1 MRFLILIFFVS
12 GFLFTSCAYKQD
24 QSLFEQKSS
33 TTVNNQQNS
42 FTNVNNYRIK
52 PQDVLQITNIQNNK
66 ALIDLSAGVAASS
79 SNSNGLSTPQT
90 VSQADAYTVEDDGT
104 IALPA
109 LGRIQVAGLTRVE
122 ARQHIEELYSKELKQ
137 PLLDVKII
145 NLKVNVTGEVR
156 APGNIPLVKDRTTL
170 VEVLGAAG
178 GLTEK
183 SDEKTIKIIRSDQN
197 STVDII
203 DLSDIKSL
211 RDPRIIVQNN
221 DIVYVSQNKKAIRN
235 TNIQNFS
242 VIIQPVLLLLNTA
255 LIILS
260 LTRR

>member
-1 MRFLILIFFVS
+1 MRYLFFIFFVT
-12 GFLFTSCAYKQD
+12 GFLFTSCSYKQD
-24 QSLFEQKSS
+24 QSLFERKSS
-33 TTVNNQQNS
+33 TPDNSPQNN
-42 FTNVNNYRIK
+42 FTNINNYRIK
-52 PQDVLQITNIQNNK
+52 PQDILQITNIQNNK
-66 ALIDLSAGVAASS
+66 GIVDLSAGVSASS
-79 SNSNGLSTPQT
+79 ANSTGLSTTQT
-90 VSQADAYTVEDDGT
+90 IVQADGYTVEDDGT
-104 IALPA
+104 IALPG

-156 APGNIPLVKDRTTL
+156 SPGNIPLVKDRTTL
-170 VEVLGAAG
+170 IEVLGAAG

-183 SDEKTIKIIRSDQN
+183 SDEKTIKIIRNDQN
-197 STVDII
+197 STVDVI
-203 DLSDIKSL
+203 DLSDIRSL

-221 DIVYVSQNKKAIRN
+221 DIVYVSQNRKAIRN
-235 TNIQNFS
+235 NNIQNFS
-242 VIIQPVLLLLNTA
+242 VIVQPVLLLLNTA